1 MADTHS
7 AYPISSYEW
16 YLITFDNTLSRSKE
30 CLHSA
35 MGEEGDIIIPGN
47 KGGGGGGG
55 GAQKTPPPPGGGGG
69 PSPLKCLN
77 CCPSNAFSGICS
89 GSSLTLLLTLPD
101 APQSFLPA
109 TQTLP

>member
-30 CLHSA
+30 CLHRA

-47 KGGGGGGG
+47 K
-55 GAQKTPPPPGGGGG
+55 GGGG

-89 GSSLTLLLTLPD
+89 GSSLTLPD